1 MKNQTVSSEKE
12 ILILLQSGKP
22 REKEEPKERK
32 GGGQKGQQP
41 LGEVR
46 FTPAEPSATTR
57 PQNTLQTNTLPFYLS
72 KLTHREEAY
81 L

>member
-22 REKEEPKERK
+22 REEEEAKEQK

-46 FTPAEPSATTR
+46 FSPSGAQCHHSASKYFANQHSSFLR
-57 PQNTLQTNTLPFYLS
+57 EQTNT
-72 KLTHREEAY
+72 
-81 L
+81 